1 MKTRAN
7 CLNSLK
13 KMLKQLLEKLQFLK
27 MSLKKQTVAAELIAA
42 VVTVAAVGVDEF
54 VADNVAVVGDGLET
68 IVLAFPFR

>member
-1 MKTRAN
+1 MKTHAN